1 MAGPANEC
9 GVSTPFV
16 PTIASRPALRPPEP
30 VAIPDRDT
38 WLTERSDAL
47 KRASARTVVAATTL
61 AREAAEAADPGLDK
75 QPRDLDLPPWQK
87 GRYGTAVGRAVH
99 GVLQVIGLADGAG
112 LTAAAAAQAAAE
124 GVANR
129 QDVIERLARH
139 ALATTVAAEAAAGEF
154 WRELWVAA
162 PIGDHLVEGYVDLLY
177 RSPNG
182 LVVVD
187 WKTDQVH
194 DDAAVAAKVARYRL
208 QGAAYA
214 AAVETAT
221 GEAVDRMVFV
231 FLNDDGPVEVELP
244 DLAAA
249 IAEVKA
255 STAELAET
263 SAVSEAVVEF
273 E

>member
-1 MAGPANEC
+1 M
-9 GVSTPFV
+9 
-16 PTIASRPALRPPEP
+16 
-30 VAIPDRDT
+30 
-38 WLTERSDAL
+38 
-47 KRASARTVVAATTL
+47 
-61 AREAAEAADPGLDK
+61 
-75 QPRDLDLPPWQK
+75 
-87 GRYGTAVGRAVH
+87 
-99 GVLQVIGLADGAG
+99 
-112 LTAAAAAQAAAE
+112 
-124 GVANR
+124 
-129 QDVIERLARH
+129 
-139 ALATTVAAEAAAGEF
+139 
-154 WRELWVAA
+154 
-162 PIGDHLVEGYVDLLY
+162 LY

-231 FLNDDGPVEVELP
+231 FLDDDGPVEVELP